1 MGRSATGITSG
12 LASDLA
18 AELAKICK
26 DALEAVPKFDT
37 PDPYVWIL
45 EGIDLGYGPVIM
57 PSCVGE
63 IHRSPR

>member
-26 DALEAVPKFDT
+26 DALKAVPKFDT
-37 PDPYVWIL
+37 PDPYV
-45 EGIDLGYGPVIM
+45 
-57 PSCVGE
+57 
-63 IHRSPR
+63 